1 MSINRAAIW
10 IFILVLSTVAGNT
23 SAKIY
28 KWVDETGRTHFSSS
42 PPGKGKAEIVKP
54 KINTYSSR
62 KLPKSSTKPTSGK
75 RVVMYS
81 ATWCVVCK
89 NARRYFKNNGIA
101 FSEYDIE
108 TSSKGRRDYKRL
120 RGRGV
125 PIIMI
130 GKKRMNG
137 FDPKSFKAMHGG

>member
-1 MSINRAAIW
+1 M
-10 IFILVLSTVAGNT
+10 
-23 SAKIY
+23 
-28 KWVDETGRTHFSSS
+28 
-42 PPGKGKAEIVKP
+42 KP
-54 KINTYSSR
+54 KINTYSNR
-62 KLPKSSTKPTSGK
+62 KLPKSSTKPATGD

-81 ATWCVVCK
+81 AIWCVICK

-137 FDPKSFKAMHGG
+137 FDPKSFKAMHGS